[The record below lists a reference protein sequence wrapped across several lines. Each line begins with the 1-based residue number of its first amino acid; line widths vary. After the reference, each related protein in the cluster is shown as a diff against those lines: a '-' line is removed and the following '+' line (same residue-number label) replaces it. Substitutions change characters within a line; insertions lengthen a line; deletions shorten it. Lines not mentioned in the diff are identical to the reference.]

1 MSIAAREHSH
11 AESWRASMDWPDLRS
26 HLINVHGQ
34 HPAGID
40 DATGYVDGTAG
51 RRKSAE
57 DRHHL
62 LHGANLQRSA
72 GA

>member
-1 MSIAAREHSH
+1 
-11 AESWRASMDWPDLRS
+11 MDWPDLRS

-34 HPAGID
+34 HPEGID

-57 DRHHL
+57 ERHHL